1 MPRACR
7 WRADHGVEVAQA
19 EHGLRPA
26 GRPSPPVRWLPSGG
40 TMGFFCTHLPP
51 VEARNGQAGGLLV
64 TREDRL
70 EGPGSGWGPGSRG
83 FLKSPHPGNLAGCT
97 RGLAPTGWLYSFQRA
112 IQAPRGQ
119 QICSS
124 HRKWS
129 QAHSWGSH
137 PPPQPGKSRHLISA
151 LGYSAAPFT
160 PWSCPLAQ
168 TRSS

>member
-1 MPRACR
+1 MSSDQQGGPARQGGRAR
-7 WRADHGVEVAQA
+7 Q
-19 EHGLRPA
+19 
-26 GRPSPPVRWLPSGG
+26 SGG
-40 TMGFFCTHLPP
+40 FPREEPWVSSAPHLPP

-64 TREDRL
+64 TQEDRL

-112 IQAPRGQ
+112 IQAPKGQ

-151 LGYSAAPFT
+151 LGYSPAPFT
-160 PWSCPLAQ
+160 PWSCPLVQ
-168 TRSS
+168 PQSS